1 MKMGTFATK
10 DRKFREFFGGNVFVA
25 LAAWRLLNKHDLLP
39 EESGMHA
46 PQYLLWTMF
55 FLKCYPKEGP
65 ACGAAGG
72 STNRKNAVDPKTWR
86 KYVWPYI
93 YALTDLEGPVVSLFI
108 VNCMKT

>member
-1 MKMGTFATK
+1 
-10 DRKFREFFGGNVFVA
+10 
-25 LAAWRLLNKHDLLP
+25 
-39 EESGMHA
+39 MHA

-93 YALTDLEGPVVSLFI
+93 YALSDLEGPVVSLFI
-108 VNCMKT
+108 SVL